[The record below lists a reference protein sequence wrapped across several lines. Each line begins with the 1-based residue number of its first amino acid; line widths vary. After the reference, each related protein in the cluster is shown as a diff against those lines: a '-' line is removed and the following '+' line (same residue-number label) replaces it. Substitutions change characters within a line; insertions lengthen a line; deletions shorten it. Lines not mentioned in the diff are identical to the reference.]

1 MPMAMITLKEYAER
15 LGKPRNTV
23 YRKYQNGYL
32 KSAVKMGRDI
42 WIDENE
48 PYTDARVKS
57 GKYIGWKYNGEY
69 GKQKRRLRAAQQRK
83 DQVE

>member
-1 MPMAMITLKEYAER
+1 MAMITLKEYAAR

-32 KSAVKMGRDI
+32 KTAVKMGRDI

-48 PYTDARVKS
+48 PYTDARIKS
-57 GKYIGWKYNGEY
+57 GKYVGWKYNGEY
-69 GKQKRRLRAAQQRK
+69 RRRLRQRSDQQPKK
-83 DQVE
+83 DE

>member
-1 MPMAMITLKEYAER
+1 MAMITLKEYAER

-32 KSAVKMGRDI
+32 KTAVKKGRDI

-48 PYTDARVKS
+48 PYTDARIKS
-57 GKYIGWKYNGEY
+57 GKYIGWKYNGDYRRQLRQRNAARQEQ
-69 GKQKRRLRAAQQRK
+69 QK
-83 DQVE
+83 EE